1 MKKVFALIMA
11 CMMLF
16 VFTACK
22 STATPKTTFSAAMAT
37 DVGGVN
43 DQSFNQ
49 SAWEGLQKFSTD
61 TGAASKY
68 LESKQESDYISNLDK
83 LADEKHNIIWGVGFM
98 MAEAMQKTATT
109 YPELKFAIIDV
120 AYDNSPANLT
130 GVVFRTEEPSFLAG
144 YVAGKMTTTNKVGFV
159 GGIKGVVIDTFEY
172 GYRAGVA
179 YAAKELGKN
188 IEVLVQ
194 YADSFNDAAIGKAI
208 ATTMYQGGADIVFHA
223 AGGVGQGVIEAA
235 KEANKF
241 AIGVDRDQNYLAPK
255 NVLTSVIKQVG
266 QAMYLTSKD
275 VMDGKDVG
283 GKTIAYGL
291 KEGTCDYA
299 KTGNLIPADIITATD
314 AIKADIIAGK
324 IVPPANETDFNAY
337 VAGLK

>member
-1 MKKVFALIMA
+1 MKKVFALVMA
-11 CMMLF
+11 SLMLF
-16 VFTACK
+16 AFSACQG
-22 STATPKTTFSAAMAT
+22 TTEPETTFSAAMAT

-49 SAWEGLQKFSTD
+49 SAWEGLQKLSSD

-68 LESKQESDYISNLDK
+68 LESKQEADYISNLDK
-83 LADEKHNIIWGVGFM
+83 LADENHDIIWGVGYM
-98 MAEAMQKTATT
+98 MAEAITNAATT
-109 YPELKFAIIDV
+109 YPDLKFAIVDM
-120 AYDNSPANLT
+120 AYDETPANVT

-159 GGIKGVVIDTFEY
+159 GGIKGFVIDTFEY

-179 YAAKELGKN
+179 YAAKELGKD
-188 IEVLVQ
+188 IEVMVQ
-194 YADSFNDAAIGKAI
+194 YADSFVDAAKGKAI
-208 ATTMYQGGADIVFHA
+208 ANVMYQGGADIVFHA
-223 AGGVGQGVIEAA
+223 AGGVGGGVIEAA
-235 KEANKF
+235 KEANKY
-241 AIGVDRDQNYLAPK
+241 AIGVDRDQNYLAPT
-255 NVLTSVIKQVG
+255 NVITSVIKQVG

-283 GKTIAYGL
+283 GKTVAYGL

-299 KTGNLIPADIITATD
+299 KTGNLIPQEVITATD

-324 IVPPANETDFNAY
+324 IVPPANEEAFNAY